1 MDKNLQIDVF
11 IDGIKFE
18 CKCDLSQTKEFEIN
32 KNSTRQEIIDFG
44 EKYNLLDQFIKKGI
58 I

>member
-1 MDKNLQIDVF
+1 M
-11 IDGIKFE
+11 
-18 CKCDLSQTKEFEIN
+18 KEFEIN